1 MSLTLVRKSLAKN
14 RQIHVRRN
22 LDYADM
28 IHNKPINE
36 FFKRSIKMIQ
46 YKAAIIMV
54 KGFLMRNDIKI
65 SCNEKKP
72 TKFL

>member
-14 RQIHVRRN
+14 SQIHVRRN

-28 IHNKPINE
+28 IHNKPING
-36 FFKRSIKMIQ
+36 FFKRTIKMIQ